1 MNKIKLRRH
10 ETFSLREGWL
20 QKGLDAVEMYG
31 GDTFNKE
38 KGIKILGIGSNMV
51 KSLKYWMIAGNVI
64 KSQLAKVELTEFG
77 KMLYKYDRYLE
88 DNFSWCLYHYFLS
101 TKFEESPIIY
111 YITNIFDKDN
121 FNKDEMINEIYDY
134 LRKMYPDCETNK
146 DSIVEDVNM
155 YIRLYIEDKVKNPED
170 NFISPL
176 SSLRLLENGY
186 SSKNFIK
193 VPIDVE
199 MLDYRIVFYILENI
213 YKESFE
219 INEVI
224 SNKKS
229 PIKVFNLNR
238 GVFSQYLNLMK
249 NDGLITINKT
259 AGLNTVY
266 FNKKMSLEEIFDD
279 YFGGKRNV

>member
-1 MNKIKLRRH
+1 MDKIKLRRH

-20 QKGLDAVEMYG
+20 QKGLDAVEIYG
-31 GDTFNKE
+31 SDTFNKE

-77 KMLYKYDRYLE
+77 RMLCKYDKYLE

-101 TKFEESPIIY
+101 TNFEESPVIH
-111 YITNIFDKDN
+111 YITNTFDKDN
-121 FNKDEMINEIYDY
+121 FNKEEISDEIFDY
-134 LRKMYPDCETNK
+134 LRKKYPGNEINK

-155 YIRLYIEDKVKNPED
+155 YIRLYIEDEAKNPED

-176 SSLRLLENGY
+176 SNLKLLENSY
-186 SSKNFIK
+186 SSKNFAK
-193 VPIDVE
+193 TPIDTE
-199 MLDYRIVFYILENI
+199 ILDYRIVFYILENI
-213 YKESFE
+213 YEDSFE
-219 INEVI
+219 LNEAI
-224 SNKKS
+224 SKEES
-229 PIKVFNLNR
+229 PVKVFNLNK

-249 NDGLITINKT
+249 NNSLITINKT

-266 FNKKMSLEEIFDD
+266 INKKVSLEEIFDD
-279 YFGGKRNV
+279 YFGGKINV